1 MTALI
6 CGSFAYDRI
15 MVYPGR
21 FREDI
26 LPDKIH
32 MLNVCFVVPDIQHE
46 FGGSG
51 GNIVYNMKLLGAD
64 CLPMGT
70 VGIDFAEYRQWLE
83 QNGIDQRHL
92 RVMENTYTAQCFITT
107 DLDNN
112 QITTFQVGAMAHSHE
127 NRVSM
132 AEGISIGIVAPD
144 GREGMLQHARQFAG
158 QDIPFIF
165 DPGQNVTVLTGDE
178 LLDSIN
184 HATWLVF
191 NDYEWQLVEEKTGLN
206 TSTVLDRVDT
216 LIVTRGA
223 SGSIIHNRAGHIEI
237 PAAGAEREAD
247 PTGCGDAYRAGLLH
261 GLMRGMDWET
271 TGRIASLMGK
281 IKIEVRGT
289 QNHRFDEQEFA
300 DLFKHHFGYSVQL

>member
-21 FREDI
+21 FRDDI

-32 MLNVCFVVPDIQHE
+32 ILNVCFVVPELQQE

-51 GNIVYNMKLLGAD
+51 GNIIYNTRLLGAD

-70 VGIDFAEYRQWLE
+70 VGTDFAEYREWLE
-83 QNGIDQRHL
+83 KNNIDTHYI
-92 RVMENTYTAQCFITT
+92 RVMDDTYTAQCFITT
-107 DLDNN
+107 DMDDN
-112 QITTFQVGAMAHSHE
+112 QITTFQVGAMAHSHA
-127 NRVSM
+127 NKVSM
-132 AEGISIGIVAPD
+132 AQGISIGIVAPD
-144 GREGMLQHARQFAG
+144 GKQGMLQHARQFAEAG
-158 QDIPFIF
+158 IPFFF
-165 DPGQNVTVLTGDE
+165 DPGQNVTLLTGDE
-178 LLDSIN
+178 LMDGIE
-184 HATWLVF
+184 HANWLVF
-191 NDYEWQLVEEKTGLN
+191 NDYEWQIVEDKTGLN
-206 TSTVLDRVDT
+206 TARVLDRVET

-223 SGSIIHNRAGHIEI
+223 SGSTIHSRGNRIDI
-237 PAAGAEREAD
+237 PAARAERLVD
-247 PTGCGDAYRAGLLH
+247 PTGCGDAYRAGLLY
-261 GLMRGMDWET
+261 GLMHAMDWET

-300 DLFKHHFGYSVQL
+300 DLFKQHFGYSFQ

>member
-70 VGIDFAEYRQWLE
+70 VGTDFAEYGQWLE
-83 QNGIDQRHL
+83 RNGIDQRHL
-92 RVMENTYTAQCFITT
+92 RVMENTCTAQCFITT

-112 QITTFQVGAMAHSHE
+112 QITTFQVGAMAQSHE
-127 NRVSM
+127 NKVSM
-132 AEGISIGIVAPD
+132 AEGVSIGIVAPD
-144 GREGMLQHARQFAG
+144 GRQGMLQHARQFAE

-178 LLDSIN
+178 LLDGIH

-191 NDYEWQLVEEKTGLN
+191 NDYEWQLVQDKTGLD
-206 TSTVLDRVDT
+206 TSTVLDRAEA

-223 SGSIIHNRAGHIEI
+223 SGSIIHTRKGRIDI
-237 PAAGAEREAD
+237 PAAGTARAAD
-247 PTGCGDAYRAGLLH
+247 PTGCGDAYRAGLLY
-261 GLMRGMDWET
+261 GLMRDMDWET
-271 TGRIASLMGK
+271 TGRVASLMGK
-281 IKIEVRGT
+281 IKIEVQGT
-289 QNHRFDEQEFA
+289 QNHSFTRAQFT
-300 DLFKHHFGYSVQL
+300 DLFKHHFGYSFQ

>member
-21 FREDI
+21 FRDDI

-32 MLNVCFVVPDIQHE
+32 ILNVCFVVPELQQE

-51 GNIVYNMKLLGAD
+51 GNIIYNTRLLDDD

-70 VGIDFAEYRQWLE
+70 VGTDFAEYREWLE
-83 QNGIDQRHL
+83 KNGIDTRHI
-92 RVMENTYTAQCFITT
+92 RVIDDTYTAQCFITT
-107 DLDNN
+107 DMDDN
-112 QITTFQVGAMAHSHE
+112 QITTFQVGAMAHSHT

-132 AEGISIGIVAPD
+132 AQGITIGIVAPD
-144 GREGMLQHARQFAG
+144 GKEGMLQHARQFAEAG
-158 QDIPFIF
+158 VPFFF
-165 DPGQNVTVLTGDE
+165 DPGQNVTLLTGAE
-178 LLDSIN
+178 LMEGIE
-184 HATWLVF
+184 HANWLIF
-191 NDYEWQLVEEKTGLN
+191 NDYEWQIVEDKTGLN
-206 TSTVLDRVDT
+206 TASVLDRVDT

-223 SGSIIHNRAGHIEI
+223 SGSIIHSRGNRIDI
-237 PAAGAEREAD
+237 PAARAESLVD
-247 PTGCGDAYRAGLLH
+247 PTGCGDAYRAGLLY
-261 GLMRGMDWET
+261 GLMHGMDWET

-289 QNHRFDEQEFA
+289 QNHKFDKQEFT
-300 DLFKHHFGYSVQL
+300 DLFKLHFGYSLS

>member
-1 MTALI
+1 MTALV

-21 FREDI
+21 FKEDI

-51 GNIVYNMKLLGAD
+51 GNIIYNMKLLDVD

-70 VGIDFAEYRQWLE
+70 VGTDFGEYSEWLNE
-83 QNGIDQRHL
+83 NGVDQRHL
-92 RVMENTYTAQCFITT
+92 RVINDTYTAQCFITT

-127 NRVSM
+127 NKASM
-132 AEGISIGIVAPD
+132 AQGISIGIVAPD
-144 GREGMLQHARQFAG
+144 GKEGMLQHARQFAEAG
-158 QDIPFIF
+158 IPFIF
-165 DPGQNVTVLTGDE
+165 DPGQNVTVLSGDE
-178 LLDSIN
+178 LLDSFE

-191 NDYEWQLVEEKTGLN
+191 NDYEWQLVEDKTGL
-206 TSTVLDRVDT
+206 TTATVQDLVDT
-216 LIVTRGA
+216 LIITRGA
-223 SGSIIHNRAGHIEI
+223 SGSTVYTSRKHIDI
-237 PAAGAEREAD
+237 PAAAAEHLVD
-247 PTGCGDAYRAGLLH
+247 PTGCGDAYRAGLLY
-261 GLMRGMDWET
+261 GLMRGIDWET

-289 QNHRFDEQEFA
+289 QNHTFSRQEFA
-300 DLFKHHFGYSVQL
+300 DLFSHHFGYSL

>member
-51 GNIVYNMKLLGAD
+51 GNIIYNMKLLDMD

-70 VGIDFAEYRQWLE
+70 VGIDFTEYGKWLDI
-83 QNGIDQRHL
+83 NGVDQRHL
-92 RVMENTYTAQCFITT
+92 RVINDTYTAQCFITT

-127 NRVSM
+127 NEVSM
-132 AEGISIGIVAPD
+132 AQGISIGIVAPD
-144 GREGMLQHARQFAG
+144 GREGMLQHARQFAEAG
-158 QDIPFIF
+158 IPFIF
-165 DPGQNVTVLTGDE
+165 DPGQNVTVLSGDE
-178 LLDSIN
+178 LLSSFE

-191 NDYEWQLVEEKTGLN
+191 NDYEWQLVEDKTGL
-206 TSTVLDRVDT
+206 TTATVQDLVDT
-216 LIVTRGA
+216 LIITRGA
-223 SGSIIHNRAGHIEI
+223 SGSTVYTRGKHIDI
-237 PAAGAEREAD
+237 PAATTEHLVD
-247 PTGCGDAYRAGLLH
+247 PTGCGDAYRAGLLY
-261 GLMRGMDWET
+261 GLVHGMDWDT

-289 QNHRFDEQEFA
+289 QNHTFTRQEFE
-300 DLFKHHFGYSVQL
+300 DLFKQYFGYSFS

>member
-1 MTALI
+1 MTALV

-32 MLNVCFVVPDIQHE
+32 ILNVCFVVPGIQHE

-51 GNIVYNMKLLGAD
+51 GNIVYNMNLLGTD

-70 VGIDFAEYRQWLE
+70 VGVDFAEYEEWLKK
-83 QNGIDQRHL
+83 NGIEQRHL
-92 RVMENTYTAQCFITT
+92 RVMDGMYTAQCFITT
-107 DLDNN
+107 DMDNN
-112 QITTFQVGAMAHSHE
+112 QITTFQVGAMARSHE

-132 AEGISIGIVAPD
+132 AEGVSIGIVAPD
-144 GREGMLQHARQFAG
+144 GREGMLQHARQFAEAG
-158 QDIPFIF
+158 IPFIF

-178 LLDSIN
+178 LLDSFE

-191 NDYEWQLVEEKTGLN
+191 NDYEWQLVADKTGLD
-206 TSTVLDRVDT
+206 TSTVLERVDT
-216 LIVTRGA
+216 LVVTRGA
-223 SGSIIHNRAGHIEI
+223 SGSLVHTRAGLIDI
-237 PAAGAEREAD
+237 PAARSDSPAD

-281 IKIEVRGT
+281 IKVEVPGT
-289 QNHRFDEQEFA
+289 QNHACSAQEFA
-300 DLFKHHFGYSVQL
+300 DLFKHHFGYALD

>member
-51 GNIVYNMKLLGAD
+51 GNIIYNMKLLDMD

-70 VGIDFAEYRQWLE
+70 VGIDFDEYGKWLDI
-83 QNGIDQRHL
+83 NGVDQRHL
-92 RVMENTYTAQCFITT
+92 RVINDTYTAQCFITT

-127 NRVSM
+127 NKVSM
-132 AEGISIGIVAPD
+132 AEGVSIGIVAPD
-144 GREGMLQHARQFAG
+144 GREGMLQHARQFAEAG
-158 QDIPFIF
+158 IPFIF
-165 DPGQNVTVLTGDE
+165 DPGQNVTVLSGDE
-178 LLDSIN
+178 LLNSFE

-191 NDYEWQLVEEKTGLN
+191 NDYEWQLVEDKTGL
-206 TSTVLDRVDT
+206 TTATVQDLVDT
-216 LIVTRGA
+216 LIITRGE
-223 SGSIIHNRAGHIEI
+223 SGSTVYTRGKHIDI
-237 PAAGAEREAD
+237 PTATAEQLVD
-247 PTGCGDAYRAGLLH
+247 PTGCGDAYRAGLLY
-261 GLMRGMDWET
+261 GLVHGMDWDT

-289 QNHRFDEQEFA
+289 QNHRFTRQEFV
-300 DLFKHHFGYSVQL
+300 DLFNHHFGYSFQ

>member
-51 GNIVYNMKLLGAD
+51 GNIIYNMKLLDMD

-70 VGIDFAEYRQWLE
+70 VGIDFTEYGKWLDI
-83 QNGIDQRHL
+83 NGVDQRHL
-92 RVMENTYTAQCFITT
+92 RVINDTYTAQCFITT

-127 NRVSM
+127 NEVSM
-132 AEGISIGIVAPD
+132 AQGVSIGIVAPD
-144 GREGMLQHARQFAG
+144 GREGMLQHARQFAEE
-158 QDIPFIF
+158 DIPFIF
-165 DPGQNVTVLTGDE
+165 DPGQNVTVLSSDE
-178 LLDSIN
+178 LLNSFEY
-184 HATWLVF
+184 ATWLVF
-191 NDYEWQLVEEKTGLN
+191 NDYEWQLVEDKTGL
-206 TSTVLDRVDT
+206 TIATVLDLVDT

-223 SGSIIHNRAGHIEI
+223 SGSIIHTRFGHIDIPTAEAGHL
-237 PAAGAEREAD
+237 AD
-247 PTGCGDAYRAGLLH
+247 PTGCGDAYRAGLLY
-261 GLMRGMDWET
+261 GLMHDMDWET
-271 TGRIASLMGK
+271 TGRVASLMGK

-300 DLFKHHFGYSVQL
+300 DLFKHHFGYSFQ

>member
-21 FREDI
+21 FRDDI

-32 MLNVCFVVPDIQHE
+32 ILNVCFVVPELQQE

-51 GNIVYNMKLLGAD
+51 GNIIYNTRLLDDD

-70 VGIDFAEYRQWLE
+70 VGTDFAEYRAWLE
-83 QNGIDQRHL
+83 KNGIDTRYI
-92 RVMENTYTAQCFITT
+92 RVIDDTYTAQCFITT
-107 DLDNN
+107 DMDDN
-112 QITTFQVGAMAHSHE
+112 QITTFQVGAMAHSHT

-132 AEGISIGIVAPD
+132 TQGVCIGIVAPD
-144 GREGMLQHARQFAG
+144 GKEGMLQHARQFAESG
-158 QDIPFIF
+158 IPFFF
-165 DPGQNVTVLTGDE
+165 DPGQNVTLLTGAE
-178 LLDSIN
+178 LMDGIE
-184 HATWLVF
+184 HANWLIF
-191 NDYEWQLVEEKTGLN
+191 NDYEWQIVEDKTGLN
-206 TSTVLDRVDT
+206 TARVLDLVET

-223 SGSIIHNRAGHIEI
+223 SGSIIHSRGNRIDI
-237 PAAGAEREAD
+237 PVARAERLVD
-247 PTGCGDAYRAGLLH
+247 PTGCGDAYRAGLLY
-261 GLMRGMDWET
+261 GLMHDMDWET

-289 QNHRFDEQEFA
+289 QNHRFTEQEFA
-300 DLFKHHFGYSVQL
+300 ELFKLHFGYSFK

>member
-32 MLNVCFVVPDIQHE
+32 ILNVCFVVPDIQHE

-51 GNIVYNMKLLGAD
+51 GNIVYNMKLLDAD

-70 VGIDFAEYRQWLE
+70 VGVDFAEYRKWLE
-83 QNGIDQRHL
+83 QNGVDQRHL
-92 RVMENTYTAQCFITT
+92 RVVENTFTAQCFITT

-112 QITTFQVGAMAHSHE
+112 QITTFQTGAMAHSHE
-127 NRVSM
+127 NRVAM
-132 AEGISIGIVAPD
+132 AEGVSIGIVAPD
-144 GREGMLQHARQFAG
+144 GKEGMLQHARQFAE

-178 LLDSIN
+178 LLDSLE
-184 HATWLVF
+184 HAAWAVF
-191 NDYEWQLVEEKTGLN
+191 NDYEWQLVTDKTGL
-206 TSTVLDRVDT
+206 SASGALDRVDS
-216 LIVTRGA
+216 LIVTCGA
-223 SGSIIHNRAGHIEI
+223 SGSIIHTRAGPVDI
-237 PAAGAEREAD
+237 PTARAERLTD
-247 PTGCGDAYRAGLLH
+247 PTGCGDAYRAGLLY

-289 QNHRFDEQEFA
+289 QNHTFAQQEFE
-300 DLFKHHFGYSVQL
+300 DLFKQYFGYSFS

>member
-1 MTALI
+1 MTALV

-70 VGIDFAEYRQWLE
+70 VGIDFAEYGQWLE
-83 QNGIDQRHL
+83 RNGIDQRHL

-112 QITTFQVGAMAHSHE
+112 QITTFQVGAMAHAHE

-132 AEGISIGIVAPD
+132 AEGVSIGIVAPD
-144 GREGMLQHARQFAG
+144 GREGMLQHARQFAE

-165 DPGQNVTVLTGDE
+165 DPGQNVTLLTGDE

-191 NDYEWQLVEEKTGLN
+191 NDYEWQMVGDKTGLDA
-206 TSTVLDRVDT
+206 STVLDRTET

-223 SGSIIHNRAGHIEI
+223 SGSIIHTRTGRIEI

-247 PTGCGDAYRAGLLH
+247 PTGCGDAYRAGLLY
-261 GLMRGMDWET
+261 GLMRDMDWET

-281 IKIEVRGT
+281 IKIEVQGT
-289 QNHRFDEQEFA
+289 QNHSFTREQFT
-300 DLFKHHFGYSVQL
+300 DLFKHHFGYSFQ

>member
-32 MLNVCFVVPDIQHE
+32 ILNVCFVVPDIQHE

-51 GNIVYNMKLLGAD
+51 GNIVYNMKLLDAD

-70 VGIDFAEYRQWLE
+70 VGVDFAEYRKWLE
-83 QNGIDQRHL
+83 QNGVDQRHL
-92 RVMENTYTAQCFITT
+92 RVVENTFTAQCFITT

-112 QITTFQVGAMAHSHE
+112 QITTFQTGAMAHSHE
-127 NRVSM
+127 NRVAM
-132 AEGISIGIVAPD
+132 AEGVSIGIVAPD
-144 GREGMLQHARQFAG
+144 GKEGMLQHARQFAE

-178 LLDSIN
+178 LLDSLE
-184 HATWLVF
+184 HAAWAVF
-191 NDYEWQLVEEKTGLN
+191 NDYEWQLVTDKTGL
-206 TSTVLDRVDT
+206 SASGALDRVDS
-216 LIVTRGA
+216 LIVTCGA
-223 SGSIIHNRAGHIEI
+223 SGSIIHTRAGPVDI
-237 PAAGAEREAD
+237 PTARAERLTD
-247 PTGCGDAYRAGLLH
+247 PTGCGDAYRAGLLY

-289 QNHRFDEQEFA
+289 QNHTFTRQEFE
-300 DLFKHHFGYSVQL
+300 DLFKQYFGYSFS

>member
-51 GNIVYNMKLLGAD
+51 GNIVYNMKLLDAD

-70 VGIDFAEYRQWLE
+70 VGVDFAEYRKWLE
-83 QNGIDQRHL
+83 QNGVDQRHL
-92 RVMENTYTAQCFITT
+92 RVVENTFTAQCFITT

-112 QITTFQVGAMAHSHE
+112 QITTFQTGAMAHSHE

-132 AEGISIGIVAPD
+132 AEGVSIGIVAPD
-144 GREGMLQHARQFAG
+144 GKEGMLQHARQFAE

-178 LLDSIN
+178 LLDSLE
-184 HATWLVF
+184 HAAWAVF
-191 NDYEWQLVEEKTGLN
+191 NDYEWQLVTDKTGL
-206 TSTVLDRVDT
+206 SASGALDRVDS

-223 SGSIIHNRAGHIEI
+223 SGSIIHTRAGPVDI
-237 PAAGAEREAD
+237 PTARTEHLAD
-247 PTGCGDAYRAGLLH
+247 PTGCGDAYRAGLLY

-289 QNHRFDEQEFA
+289 QNHIFTRQEFE
-300 DLFKHHFGYSVQL
+300 DLFKQYFGYSFS

>member
-32 MLNVCFVVPDIQHE
+32 ILNVCFVVPELQQE

-51 GNIVYNMKLLGAD
+51 GNIIYNTRLLD
-64 CLPMGT
+64 DNCLPMGT
-70 VGIDFAEYRQWLE
+70 VGTDFGEYRAWLE
-83 QNGIDQRHL
+83 KNDIDTRHI
-92 RVMENTYTAQCFITT
+92 RVIDDTYTAQCFITT
-107 DLDNN
+107 DMDDN
-112 QITTFQVGAMAHSHE
+112 QITTFQVGAMAHSHT

-132 AEGISIGIVAPD
+132 AQGVSIGIVAPD
-144 GREGMLQHARQFAG
+144 GKEGMLQHARQFAEAE
-158 QDIPFIF
+158 IPFFF
-165 DPGQNVTVLTGDE
+165 DPGQNVTLLTGAE
-178 LLDSIN
+178 LMDGIE
-184 HATWLVF
+184 HANWLIF
-191 NDYEWQLVEEKTGLN
+191 NDYEWQIVEDKTSLN
-206 TSTVLDRVDT
+206 TARVLDRVET

-223 SGSIIHNRAGHIEI
+223 SGSIIHTRGNRDDI
-237 PAAGAEREAD
+237 PAARAERLVD
-247 PTGCGDAYRAGLLH
+247 PTGCGDAYRAGLLY
-261 GLMRGMDWET
+261 GLMHDMDWET

-289 QNHRFDEQEFA
+289 QNHRFTEQEFT
-300 DLFKHHFGYSVQL
+300 DLFKQHFGYSLR

>member
-32 MLNVCFVVPDIQHE
+32 ILNVCFVVPDIQHE

-51 GNIVYNMKLLGAD
+51 GNIIYNTKLLD
-64 CLPMGT
+64 MDSLPMGT
-70 VGIDFAEYRQWLE
+70 VGIDFEEYGKWLE
-83 QNGIDQRHL
+83 RNGVDQRHL
-92 RVMENTYTAQCFITT
+92 RVIDGTYTAQCFITT

-112 QITTFQVGAMAHSHE
+112 QITTFQTGAMVHSHE
-127 NRVSM
+127 NTVSM
-132 AEGISIGIVAPD
+132 AEGVSIGIVAPD
-144 GREGMLQHARQFAG
+144 GKEGMLQHARQFAEAG
-158 QDIPFIF
+158 IPFIF

-178 LLDSIN
+178 LLKSFE

-191 NDYEWQLVEEKTGLN
+191 NDYEWQLVAEKTGLN
-206 TSTVLDRVDT
+206 TTSVRDRVDA
-216 LIVTRGA
+216 LVVTRGE
-223 SGSIIHNRAGHIEI
+223 SGSTVYTRGKQIDI
-237 PAAGAEREAD
+237 PAAAAQPLAD
-247 PTGCGDAYRAGLLH
+247 PTGCGDAYRAGLLY
-261 GLMRGMDWET
+261 GLARGMDWET
-271 TGRIASLMGK
+271 SGRIASLMGK

-289 QNHRFDEQEFA
+289 QNHQFTKQEFT
-300 DLFKHHFGYSVQL
+300 DLFQQHFGYSFR

>member
-21 FREDI
+21 FRDDI

-32 MLNVCFVVPDIQHE
+32 ILNVCFVVPELQQE

-51 GNIVYNMKLLGAD
+51 GNIIYNTRLLDDD

-70 VGIDFAEYRQWLE
+70 VGTDFAAYREWLGK
-83 QNGIDQRHL
+83 NGIDTRHI
-92 RVMENTYTAQCFITT
+92 RVIDDTYTAQCFITT
-107 DLDNN
+107 DMDDN
-112 QITTFQVGAMAHSHE
+112 QITTFQVGAMAHSHT

-132 AEGISIGIVAPD
+132 AQGITIGIVAPD
-144 GREGMLQHARQFAG
+144 GKEGMLQHARQFAEAG
-158 QDIPFIF
+158 VPFFF
-165 DPGQNVTVLTGDE
+165 DPGQNVTLLTGAE
-178 LLDSIN
+178 LMEGIE
-184 HATWLVF
+184 HANWLIF
-191 NDYEWQLVEEKTGLN
+191 NDYEWQIVEDKTGLN
-206 TSTVLDRVDT
+206 TASVLDRVGT

-223 SGSIIHNRAGHIEI
+223 SGSIIHSRGNRIDI
-237 PAAGAEREAD
+237 PAARAERLVD
-247 PTGCGDAYRAGLLH
+247 PTGCGDAYRAGLLY
-261 GLMRGMDWET
+261 GLMHGMDWET

-289 QNHRFDEQEFA
+289 QNHKFDKQEFT
-300 DLFKHHFGYSVQL
+300 DLFKLHFGYSLS

>member
-1 MTALI
+1 MTALV

-21 FREDI
+21 FKEAI

-32 MLNVCFVVPDIQHE
+32 MLNLSFVVPDMQHE

-64 CLPMGT
+64 CLPMGA

-83 QNGIDQRHL
+83 QNQIDQRHL
-92 RVMENTYTAQCFITT
+92 RVIENTYTAQCFITT

-112 QITTFQVGAMAHSHE
+112 QINTFQVGAMAHSHE

-132 AEGISIGIVAPD
+132 AEGVSIGIVAPD
-144 GREGMLQHARQFAG
+144 GKEGMLQHARQFAE

-165 DPGQNVTVLTGDE
+165 DPGQNVTMLTGDE

-191 NDYEWQLVEEKTGLN
+191 NDYEWQVIEDKTGLN

-223 SGSIIHNRAGHIEI
+223 SGSIIHARAGTIEI
-237 PAAGAEREAD
+237 PAAGAQRETD
-247 PTGCGDAYRAGLLH
+247 PTGCGDAYRAGLLY
-261 GLMRGMDWET
+261 GLMHGMDWQT

-289 QNHRFDEQEFA
+289 QNHRFTRQQFA
-300 DLFKHHFGYSVQL
+300 DLFNHHFGYSLN